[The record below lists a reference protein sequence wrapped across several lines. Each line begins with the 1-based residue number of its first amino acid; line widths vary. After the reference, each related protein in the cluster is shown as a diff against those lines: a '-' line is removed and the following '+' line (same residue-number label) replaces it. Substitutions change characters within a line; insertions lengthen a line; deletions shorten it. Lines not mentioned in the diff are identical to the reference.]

1 MIMVSLLIDRIDE
14 KAGEHTVIRELI
26 KHMLT
31 QKIGFWND
39 TDHDIILSKRSNRVR
54 TVCVDQENLVLLQSD
69 RMSVNNL
76 WAAPGIDI
84 VDFNVGMDMLRNCAE
99 TGILLD

>member
-1 MIMVSLLIDRIDE
+1 MVSLLIDRIDE

-31 QKIGFWND
+31 QEIGFWND
-39 TDHDIILSKRSNRVR
+39 TDHDIILSKRSNRVW
-54 TVCVDQENLVLLQSD
+54 TVCVDQENLVLLQRD
-69 RMSVNNL
+69 RVSVNNL
-76 WAAPGIDI
+76 WTATGINI
-84 VDFNVGMDMLRNCAE
+84 VDFNVGMDMFRNCVE